1 MAYRSVEKVEEMDYR
16 LTIQEQIPNRQ
27 HRTDFHGDMGSSM
40 NRKPLAPAVQ
50 KLP

>member
-16 LTIQEQIPNRQ
+16 LTVQEQVPNRQ
-27 HRTDFHGDMGSSM
+27 HRTDFHEDMGSSM
-40 NRKPLAPAVQ
+40 KRKPLAPATQ